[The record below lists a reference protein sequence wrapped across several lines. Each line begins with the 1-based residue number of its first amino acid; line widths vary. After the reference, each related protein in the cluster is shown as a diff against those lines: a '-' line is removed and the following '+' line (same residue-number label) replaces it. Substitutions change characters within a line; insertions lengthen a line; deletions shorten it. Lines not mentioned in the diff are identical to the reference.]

1 MTSIAIAHK
10 DYDVRG
16 GGEVLAEELA
26 RTFDCP
32 MYVGRKA
39 EDYILDDLQQ
49 PIREINLTRWQRF
62 AIKRGGIPRSIA
74 YWIAWSNANKLAE
87 YDTVILSGNEP
98 LWYPPT
104 QDQTIIAYT
113 HSTPRF
119 QYDLFHE
126 YEHGAMDTLT
136 KHAQRVLY
144 APNTRYPDKWV
155 ANSDV
160 VARRMDRYFDIP
172 REDITV
178 VYPPVKTKS
187 YSHTHDVTQDY
198 YLYLGRLAGHKH
210 VEDAIQAANDCG
222 VSLKVAG
229 DGPEKKR
236 LSKLAGDG
244 VDILGRVSENRKRR
258 LFAGAKALV
267 YPAANEDFGM
277 VPIEAMASGTPMIG
291 VREGFTQYQI
301 IDGCNG
307 ILYDRGEL
315 PAAIQA
321 FETAGVSW
329 NETEIEAWAGERF
342 SVDRFREEMRAVV
355 ADAKDREPIEPA
367 WKREG
372 EYASQ

>member
-1 MTSIAIAHK
+1 MTDIAIAHK

-16 GGEVLAEELA
+16 GGEVLAEELS
-26 RTFDCP
+26 RTFNAP
-32 MYVGRKA
+32 MYVGRRDPANVPEASDVK
-39 EDYILDDLQQ
+39 IN
-49 PIREINLTRWQRF
+49 EIGLTRWQRF
-62 AIKRGGIPRSIA
+62 AIKRGGTPRSLA
-74 YWIAWSNANKLAE
+74 YWVAWSNAKALAE
-87 YDTVILSGNEP
+87 YDTLILSGNEP

-104 QDQTIIAYT
+104 QDQTVVAYT

-126 YEHGAMDTLT
+126 HEHGTVDTLM

-160 VARRMDRYFDIP
+160 VARRMERYFDIP
-172 REDITV
+172 RKQITV

-187 YSHTHDVTQDY
+187 YSHTHDTTQDY

-210 VEDAIQAANDCG
+210 VADAVRAANDCG
-222 VSLKVAG
+222 VKLKVAG
-229 DGPEKKR
+229 DGPEKSR
-236 LSKLAGDG
+236 LAKLAGDS
-244 VDILGRVSENRKRR
+244 VDVLGRVSENEKRW

-277 VPIEAMASGTPMIG
+277 VPIEGMASGTPVIG

-301 IDGCNG
+301 VDGKNG
-307 ILYDRGEL
+307 ILYDRGGL

-321 FETAGVSW
+321 FETGGVAWDETQIESW
-329 NETEIEAWAGERF
+329 AVDRF
-342 SVDRFREEMRAVV
+342 SVQRFRNEMQDVI
-355 ADAKDREPIEPA
+355 ADARDREPIEPE
-367 WKREG
+367 WQRG
-372 EYASQ
+372 EVVPE